1 MERLLYFG
9 IGMVLGAGIGVLCS
23 KKHYEQLAYTEI
35 NDIRNA
41 YKKKTAAREKVEK
54 NSEMKEELYQKA
66 VDAQERYS
74 GGNSEE
80 PERLRVRIK
89 KIERP
94 ERKYN
99 IFTENPYD
107 PELDEE
113 EDLDADDP
121 YELTVEH
128 SGPTDGYSEPF
139 QITEEEWASEKLFYD
154 KVIIEYYTD
163 GVAVLEDSDQ
173 IIDSIEDLI
182 GPDISLPE
190 YSPEMM
196 YIRNDNRSSD
206 YGIIFEGRSFVQEE
220 APD

>member
-1 MERLLYFG
+1 MNKLLYFG
-9 IGMVLGAGIGVLCS
+9 IGVVLGAGIGILCS

-41 YKKKTAAREKVEK
+41 YKKKAAAREKVEK

-66 VDAQERYS
+66 SEAQERYS
-74 GGNSEE
+74 GGESET
-80 PERLRVRIK
+80 PQPLRVPVK
-89 KIERP
+89 KIERK

-99 IFTENPYD
+99 IFSENPYD

-113 EDLDADDP
+113 EETDDP
-121 YELTVEH
+121 YEILVDHT
-128 SGPTDGYSEPF
+128 GPSDDGYSEPRI
-139 QITEEEWASEKLFYD
+139 ITEEEWASEKLFYD

-173 IIDSIEDLI
+173 IVDSIGDLI
-182 GPDISLPE
+182 GPDVSLPKWNE
-190 YSPEMM
+190 EMV
-196 YIRNDNRSSD
+196 YIRNDGRSSD
-206 YGIIFEGRSFVQEE
+206 YGIIFMGRDFVQEE